1 MKDIIFVGFGGH
13 AKSVIDSIEK
23 AGQYKIIG
31 YTDVAHGKDYRGYPY
46 LGGDDVLQQYFDRGI
61 KYAFV
66 SVGYMGKGDLRCRLY
81 EKVKC
86 IGYSLPTI
94 IDVSAQIA
102 EDVRIGEGSFI
113 GKGAIINSDTAI
125 GKMCIINS
133 GAIVEHDCEVDEFSH
148 ISVGTVLCGNVNVGR
163 SAFVGANAT
172 VIQGRTIGNHCIVGA
187 GTVVRRDLED
197 NSMCYNNDT
206 VD

>member
-1 MKDIIFVGFGGH
+1 MKDIILVGFGGH

-31 YTDVAHGKDYRGYPY
+31 YTDIETGNEYRGCQY
-46 LGGDDVLQQYFDRGI
+46 LGSDDVLQQYFDRGI
-61 KYAFV
+61 KYVFI

-81 EKVKC
+81 EKVKN
-86 IGYSLPTI
+86 IGYSLPAI

-102 EDVRIGEGSFI
+102 EDVRIGEGSFV
-113 GKGAIINSDTAI
+113 GKGAIINSDAAI